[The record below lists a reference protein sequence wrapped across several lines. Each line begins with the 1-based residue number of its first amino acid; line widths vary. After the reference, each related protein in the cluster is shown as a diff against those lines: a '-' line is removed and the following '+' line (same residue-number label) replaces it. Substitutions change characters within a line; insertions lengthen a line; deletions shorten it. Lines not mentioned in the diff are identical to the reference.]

1 MNYDEELLNFYKDE
15 LVCLKEIN
23 MQLQEYKQKSTQ
35 QIEQLEKQNCILK
48 ENNDNLS
55 EMFTQYKE
63 YASTQIRDLELQLV
77 NLSVERANRE
87 LLLDTLNQEIRQ
99 LKRQNHQKEQAL
111 KEQESIKYVI
121 EFSFL
126 QDSPDNLS
134 QISQDELSQRSIE
147 IKQEQVIYLKKQFHT
162 PQKHNKPEIQSI
174 IDNIPKS
181 EYTILYEE
189 EMKKIKDIS
198 NKNFEMKIWQDQV
211 MVLFNEKYKNEKT
224 INGKLRELLKNSY
237 PEQHRGKI
245 WSFLIGNQLQINKQ
259 LYEKLYQ
266 SIPNHPL
273 ITPELINL
281 INKTFTIIND
291 FENSDK
297 LKDELR
303 EILIIFHIYRPDMGY
318 IQGMTYLAFMFLIR
332 MPKQKALKC
341 LANMLFKSQLLRTF
355 YQFKSHYL
363 EAYFLIFDSF
373 LQEKLPILAN
383 KFNQLKLPKQSFLV
397 EWFYTVFSRA
407 FNLITSSK
415 VWDYFLCEGD
425 LFLIRLTLSV
435 LSNLET
441 DLLKCEYEDILMFI
455 RQKTYKIKIDDL
467 FKHLQKIKIE
477 QKTFQIRLQKQLD
490 DL

>member
-1 MNYDEELLNFYKDE
+1 MNNEEELLNFYKDE
-15 LVCLKEIN
+15 LVCLKESI
-23 MQLQEYKQKSTQ
+23 MSLQEQKQKL
-35 QIEQLEKQNCILK
+35 IEKVEQLEKQNNILK

-63 YASTQIRDLELQLV
+63 YTSTQIRDLEFQLV
-77 NLSVERANRE
+77 NLSVERADRE
-87 LLLDTLNQEIRQ
+87 LLLDTLHQEIRQ
-99 LKRQNHQKEQAL
+99 LKKANFEKEQII
-111 KEQESIKYVI
+111 KEQESIKQGDNVS
-121 EFSFL
+121 SF

-134 QISQDELSQRSIE
+134 QISQDDQSQRNVE

-162 PQKHNKPEIQSI
+162 PQKNNKPEIQSI
-174 IDNIPKS
+174 IDSIPKS

-198 NKNFEMKIWQDQV
+198 NKQFEMKIWQDQV
-211 MVLFNEKYKNEKT
+211 MVLFKEKYKNEKI
-224 INGKLRELLKNSY
+224 INGKLRELLRNSY

-259 LYEKLYQ
+259 LYEKLLL

-273 ITPELINL
+273 ITNELKNL

-303 EILIIFHIYRPDMGY
+303 EILTIFHIYRPDMGY

-341 LANMLFKSQLLRTF
+341 LANILFKSQLLRTF

-363 EAYFLIFDSF
+363 EAYFLLFDSF
-373 LQEKLPILAN
+373 FQEKLPVLAN
-383 KFNQLKLPKQSFLV
+383 KFNQIKLPKQSFLV

-415 VWDYFLCEGD
+415 IWDYFLCEGD
-425 LFLIRLTLSV
+425 LFLIRLTLAV
-435 LSNLET
+435 LSNLEP
-441 DLLKCEYEDILMFI
+441 DLLKCEYEDILMLI
-455 RQKTYKIKIDDL
+455 RQKTYQIKIDEL
-467 FKHLQKIKIE
+467 FKHLNKFKIE

>member
-23 MQLQEYKQKSTQ
+23 MSLQEQKQKLIQ
-35 QIEQLEKQNCILK
+35 QIEDFEKQNTILK

-63 YASTQIRDLELQLV
+63 YTSTQIRDLELQLV
-77 NLSVERANRE
+77 TLSVERADRE
-87 LLLDTLNQEIRQ
+87 LLVDTLNQEIRQ
-99 LKRQNHQKEQAL
+99 LKKANYEKEQAL
-111 KEQESIKYVI
+111 KEQESMK
-121 EFSFL
+121 F
-126 QDSPDNLS
+126 DSPDNLS
-134 QISQDELSQRSIE
+134 QLSQDEQSQRSFE
-147 IKQEQVIYLKKQFHT
+147 IKPEQVIYLKKQFHT

-174 IDNIPKS
+174 IDSIPKS

-198 NKNFEMKIWQDQV
+198 NKHFEMKIWQDQV
-211 MVLFNEKYKNEKT
+211 MVLFKEKYKNEKI
-224 INGKLRELLKNSY
+224 INGKLRELLRNSY

-273 ITPELINL
+273 ITPELKNL

-303 EILIIFHIYRPDMGY
+303 EILTIFHIYRPDMGY

-341 LANMLFKSQLLRTF
+341 LANILFKSQLLRTF

-363 EAYFLIFDSF
+363 EAYFLLFDSF

-383 KFNQLKLPKQSFLV
+383 KFNQINLPKQSFLV

-425 LFLIRLTLSV
+425 LFLIRLTLSI
-435 LSNLET
+435 LSNLEPE
-441 DLLKCEYEDILMFI
+441 LLKCEYEDILILI
-455 RQKTYKIKIDDL
+455 RQKTYQIKIDDL
-467 FKHLQKIKIE
+467 FKHLNKFKIE
-477 QKTFQIRLQKQLD
+477 EKIFQIRLQKQLD